1 MYSAMTWLS
10 TAVLR
15 LSKRPAKPFGKTKT
29 ELLPA
34 NSAAETGLP
43 LPKPRCT
50 GNNRAG
56 GKDSTVARPTHGSRL
71 LRLALMGQASR
82 SRKGRAMITLSCEE
96 VRREISNYLDD
107 DMSPSVR
114 RLLETHLEQCRKCA
128 VLLEHAQCACLAGR
142 RAKI

>member
-50 GNNRAG
+50 GNKRAG

-82 SRKGRAMITLSCEE
+82 SRKGRAMIT
-96 VRREISNYLDD
+96 
-107 DMSPSVR
+107 
-114 RLLETHLEQCRKCA
+114 
-128 VLLEHAQCACLAGR
+128 
-142 RAKI
+142 